1 MNMHAIARS
10 LATTTLCGLLTA
22 LPLQSKALNILV
34 ANDDGLTANIKALST
49 ALNNAGHDVLISVPC
64 QNQSGKGAAV
74 NFLTPIT
81 PLTTACR
88 GKAAPAGAPGVGPI
102 DKTIGLANAYY
113 VNGTPVMALLYG
125 LDVLAPQRWGKTADL
140 VISGPNE
147 GQNLGSIVVTSGTV
161 SNAQYA
167 ISRGLPALAVS
178 ADINT
183 TDNPALAAE
192 TAALTLRVVD
202 KLVRHPGK
210 HGLLPKGFALN
221 VNFPKFDTK
230 GSYTL
235 PWSITRF
242 GNFDSFQVQFVNK
255 LGDDPIAKQMVPPDY
270 LNYPGITVVT
280 KTAAHA
286 ASDTDPQSEAL
297 ENMKGKIT
305 LTPMQLGFEVAP
317 AAGASFDQY
326 LQATFKN

>member
-1 MNMHAIARS
+1 MIRRSASGS
-10 LATTTLCGLLTA
+10 LAATMLCGLLTA
-22 LPLQSKALNILV
+22 LPLPSHALNIVV

-64 QNQSGKGAAV
+64 QNQSGKGGAV

-81 PLTTACR
+81 PLTVACR
-88 GKAAPAGAPGVGPI
+88 GNAAPAGAPGVGPI
-102 DKTIGLANAYY
+102 DKTSGLTNAYY

-125 LDVLAPQRWGKTADL
+125 LDVLALQRWGKAPDL

-147 GQNLGSIVVTSGTV
+147 GQNLGNLVLTSGTV

-192 TAALTLRVVD
+192 TAALTLRVID
-202 KLVRHPGK
+202 KLVSHPGK

-221 VNFPKFDTK
+221 VNFPKFDIK

-242 GNFDSFQVQFVNK
+242 GNFDSFQAKFVSN
-255 LGDDPIAKQMVPPDY
+255 LGDDPIAKQMLPHEHS
-270 LNYPGITVVT
+270 NYPGISAVV
-280 KTAAHA
+280 KTAADVP
-286 ASDTDPQSEAL
+286 SDANPKSESL
-297 ENMKGKIT
+297 EIMKGKIT
-305 LTPMQLGFEVAP
+305 ITPMQLGYEVAP
-317 AAGASFDQY
+317 AEGASLDKY
-326 LQATFKN
+326 LKATFKN